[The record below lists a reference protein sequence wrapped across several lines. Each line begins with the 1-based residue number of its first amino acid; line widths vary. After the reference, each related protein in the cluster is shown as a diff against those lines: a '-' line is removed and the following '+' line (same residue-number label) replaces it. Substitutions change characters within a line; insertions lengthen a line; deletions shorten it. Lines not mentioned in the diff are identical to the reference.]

1 MKSVILTCAIA
12 LAATSA
18 FAGATYSLKGD
29 SANDTNGNGNLVGT
43 YSSSGTGNG
52 GVVGG
57 NGTAYDGVGRD
68 QTTFP
73 GSRAQAVHSLGVGGA
88 ASDNNGWGQK

>member
-1 MKSVILTCAIA
+1 MKSVILASAIA

-29 SANDTNGNGNLVGT
+29 NATDTNGNGNMVGT

-57 NGTAYDGVGRD
+57 NGTAYDGGRD
-68 QTTFP
+68 QTTTP

-88 ASDNNGWGQK
+88 ASGNNGWGQK